1 MLISREIW
9 RSQLLLNKNRMSG
22 SKPNIIR
29 HSLCELTL
37 NVQAMNTPKN
47 ETNNIFLFKRG
58 DIQRERVI

>member
-9 RSQLLLNKNRMSG
+9 RSRLLLNKERMSG

-37 NVQAMNTPKN
+37 NVQAMYTPKN
-47 ETNNIFLFKRG
+47 MKPIISSYLKGEIYEEK
-58 DIQRERVI
+58 E